1 MTINQPISSLPAG
14 LPDLALLTEK
24 AAGTGSVIIYQ
35 PYLDPSQ
42 RSQID
47 AAAMPLD
54 ISFNTQA
61 TTREYEL
68 FRTLHQHHEAIG
80 LGEDVFWGLLSS
92 KFEMK
97 SVTSFPSF
105 VTEAEKARAEG
116 ADAYLYN
123 PLIGHA
129 AIYSNVWEHSLLGG
143 HPGMDPIF
151 LHIQDLGYPI
161 APPQDK
167 TSFAFCNYFCGNRK
181 FWSEYFAFCERI
193 LESLEHQARAG
204 TPAGTA
210 YAGTAHYSRDANAKM
225 RPFVI
230 ERLLGLYVQ
239 QAAASGLKIAAFV
252 PALADFEWK
261 FGTRLGRMLH
271 GLFAAKEA
279 FLKTRDEA
287 LLTSWQEGRQ
297 PLIKQPHLIWMAD
310 DPPGWMPRGQ
320 FIGGREL
327 MRAYAPQAA
336 GASPMPQQPVRTERP
351 AIPAAPKIE
360 QPLRNPLQP
369 FAGGWQAHK
378 DRHCIW
384 IVTPENYNH
393 SHAFDEVALG
403 MQGAFEELG
412 GSAPIVR
419 DMNAFAGRA
428 PIIYGGN
435 LLPAEIVGHLPKDSV
450 IINLEQVSEESSWI
464 NSRYT
469 SILRAMPVLDYS
481 PRNRENLA
489 AKGID
494 HAGVLEIGYSGC
506 LSQIQHNPV
515 KDIDVLFY
523 GSMNERRHH
532 ILKTLNDSG
541 LKVAHLF
548 NIYGAERDAA
558 IARAKIVINIHHY
571 ASGVFEI
578 VRISYLLANR
588 VCVLTEG
595 DIRDPDLQPFIG
607 GLAIERYDDMIERC
621 YKLIA
626 DADERDVIAATGFAA
641 MRSRSQAEML
651 MNVMKAAEKVSHA
664 H

>member
-1 MTINQPISSLPAG
+1 MTINQPISALPAG

-42 RSQID
+42 RSQLD
-47 AAAMPLD
+47 AAAMPFD

-68 FRTLHQHHEAIG
+68 FLTLHRHHEAIG
-80 LGEDVFWGLLSS
+80 LGDDVFWGLLSS

-143 HPGMDPIF
+143 HPGMEPIF
-151 LHIQDLGYPI
+151 LYLQELGYPI

-167 TSFAFCNYFCGNRK
+167 IAFMFCNYFCGNRK
-181 FWSEYFAFCERI
+181 FWSGYFAFCERI
-193 LESLEHQARAG
+193 LESLENQARAG
-204 TPAGTA
+204 TPAGNA
-210 YAGTAHYSRDANAKM
+210 YSGTAHYSRDANAKM

-239 QAAASGLKIAAFV
+239 QAIASGLKIAAFV
-252 PALADFEWK
+252 PTLADFEWK
-261 FGTRLGRMLH
+261 FGVRLGRMLH

-279 FLKTRDEA
+279 FLQSRDDA
-287 LLTSWQEGRQ
+287 LLTAWQQGRQ
-297 PLIKQPHLIWMAD
+297 PLIKQPHLIWGAD

-327 MRAYAPQAA
+327 RRAYAPHAS
-336 GASPMPQQPVRTERP
+336 GASPVPQQPVRTERT
-351 AIPAAPKIE
+351 AIPAAPTIE
-360 QPLRNPLQP
+360 QPLANALQP

-378 DRHCIW
+378 DGHCIW

-403 MQGAFEELG
+403 LQGAFEELG

-419 DMNAFAGRA
+419 DMNEFAGRA

-435 LLPAEIVGHLPKDSV
+435 LLPAEIVGHLPQDSV
-450 IINLEQVSEESSWI
+450 LINLEQVSEESSWI
-464 NSRYT
+464 NSRYV

-494 HAGVLEIGYSGC
+494 HAGVLEIGYSRC
-506 LSQIQHNPV
+506 LSQIQHAPV

-532 ILKTLNDSG
+532 ILKTLKDGG

-607 GLAIERYDDMIERC
+607 GLAIEPYDDMIERC

-626 DADERDVIAATGFAA
+626 DADERDAIAAKGFEAI
-641 MRSRSQAEML
+641 RSRSQADML
-651 MNVMKAAEKVSHA
+651 MSVMKAAEKVSHA

>member
-1 MTINQPISSLPAG
+1 MTINQPIAALPSG
-14 LPDLALLTEK
+14 LPELALLTEK
-24 AAGTGSVIIYQ
+24 AASTGSVIVYQ

-42 RSQID
+42 RSQLD
-47 AAAMPLD
+47 AAAVPLD

-68 FRTLHQHHEAIG
+68 FLILHQHHEAIG
-80 LGEDVFWGLLSS
+80 LGDDVFWGLLSS

-151 LHIQDLGYPI
+151 LHIQALGHPI

-167 TSFAFCNYFCGNRK
+167 TAFMFCNYFCGNRK
-181 FWSEYFAFCERI
+181 FWSGYFAFCERI
-193 LESLEHQARAG
+193 LESLEREALAG
-204 TPAGTA
+204 SPAGTA
-210 YAGTAHYSRDANAKM
+210 YAGVAHYSRDANAKM

-239 QAAASGLKIAAFV
+239 QAAASGMKIAAFV
-252 PALADFEWK
+252 PTVADFEWK
-261 FGTRLGRMLH
+261 FGVRLGRMLH

-279 FLKTRDEA
+279 FLQSRDQA

-297 PLIKQPHLIWMAD
+297 PLIKQPHLIWGAD
-310 DPPGWMPRGQ
+310 DPPAWMPRGQ
-320 FIGGREL
+320 FIGRREF
-327 MRAYAPQAA
+327 MRAYAPQAS
-336 GASPMPQQPVRTERP
+336 GASPVPQQPVRTERP
-351 AIPAAPKIE
+351 AISAAPKIE
-360 QPLRNPLQP
+360 QPRRNPLQP

-384 IVTPENYNH
+384 IVTPANYNH

-403 MQGAFEELG
+403 LQGAFEELG

-435 LLPAEIVGHLPKDSV
+435 LLPAEIVSHLPKDSV
-450 IINLEQVSEESSWI
+450 VINLEQVSEESIWI

-469 SILRAMPVLDYS
+469 SILKSLPVLDYS

-494 HAGVLEIGYSGC
+494 HAGVLEIGYSRC
-506 LSQIQHNPV
+506 LSQIKHAPV

-532 ILKTLNDSG
+532 ILKTLEQGG

-558 IARAKIVINIHHY
+558 IARSKIVINIHHY

-595 DIRDPDLQPFIG
+595 DIRDPDLQPFSG
-607 GLAIERYDDMIERC
+607 GLAVEPYDKMIERC
-621 YKLIA
+621 HKLIA
-626 DADERDVIAATGFAA
+626 DTAERDSIAAKGFAA
-641 MRSRSQAEML
+641 MESRSQAAML
-651 MNVMKAAEKVSHA
+651 MSVMTAGCT
-664 H
+664 

>member
-1 MTINQPISSLPAG
+1 MTINQPISALPAG
-14 LPDLALLTEK
+14 LPDLAFLTEK
-24 AAGTGSVIIYQ
+24 AASTGSVIIYQ

-42 RSQID
+42 RGQLD
-47 AAAMPLD
+47 KAAVPLD

-61 TTREYEL
+61 STREYEL
-68 FRTLHQHHEAIG
+68 FRILHHHHEAIG
-80 LGEDVFWGLLSS
+80 LGDDVFWGLLSS

-105 VTEAEKARAEG
+105 VTEAQSARAEG

-143 HPGMDPIF
+143 HPGMEPIF
-151 LHIQDLGYPI
+151 LHIQKLGHPI

-167 TSFAFCNYFCGNRK
+167 TAFMFCNYFCGNRK
-181 FWSEYFAFCERI
+181 FWSGYFAFCERI
-193 LESLEHQARAG
+193 LESLENEARLG
-204 TPAGTA
+204 TAAGTA
-210 YAGTAHYSRDANAKM
+210 YAGAAHYSRDANANM

-239 QAAASGLKIAAFV
+239 EAAASGLKITAFV
-252 PALADFEWK
+252 PTVADFEWK
-261 FGTRLGRMLH
+261 FGVRLGRMLH
-271 GLFAAKEA
+271 SLFAAKEA
-279 FLKTRDEA
+279 FLQSRDQA

-297 PLIKQPHLIWMAD
+297 PLIKQPHLIWGAD
-310 DPPGWMPRGQ
+310 DPPAWMPRGQ

-327 MRAYAPQAA
+327 MRADAPQPSGTAPAKQQA
-336 GASPMPQQPVRTERP
+336 GHAGMPV
-351 AIPAAPKIE
+351 APAAPKIE
-360 QPLRNPLQP
+360 QPLRNAIQP

-384 IVTPENYNH
+384 IVTPANYNH

-403 MQGAFEELG
+403 LQGAFEELG

-450 IINLEQVSEESSWI
+450 VINLEQVSEESIWI

-469 SILRAMPVLDYS
+469 SILKSLPVLDYS

-489 AKGID
+489 AKGIE
-494 HAGVLEIGYSGC
+494 HAGVLEIGYSRC
-506 LSQIQHNPV
+506 LSQIKHAPV

-532 ILKTLNDSG
+532 ILKSLEQGG

-578 VRISYLLANR
+578 VRISYLLANC

-607 GLAIERYDDMIERC
+607 GLAIEPYDALIERC
-621 YKLIA
+621 HKLIA
-626 DADERDVIAATGFAA
+626 DADERDTIAAKGFAA
-641 MRSRSQAEML
+641 MQSRSQADML
-651 MNVMKAAEKVSHA
+651 MSVMKADAR
-664 H
+664 

>member
-1 MTINQPISSLPAG
+1 MTINQPVSALPAG

-35 PYLDPSQ
+35 PYLGPSQ
-42 RSQID
+42 RSQLD
-47 AAAMPLD
+47 ATAVPLD

-61 TTREYEL
+61 ATREYEL
-68 FRTLHQHHEAIG
+68 SRILHPHHEAIG

-143 HPGMDPIF
+143 RPGMEPIF
-151 LHIQDLGYPI
+151 LHIQQLGYPI

-167 TSFAFCNYFCGNRK
+167 TAFMFCNYFCGNRK
-181 FWSEYFAFCERI
+181 FWSGYFAFCEGI
-193 LESLEHQARAG
+193 LESLENEARRG
-204 TPAGTA
+204 TPAGIA
-210 YAGTAHYSRDANAKM
+210 YAGSAQYSRDANATM

-252 PALADFEWK
+252 PAPADFEWK
-261 FGTRLGRMLH
+261 FGVRLGRMLH
-271 GLFAAKEA
+271 GLFTAKEA
-279 FLKTRDEA
+279 FLQSPDEA
-287 LLTSWQEGRQ
+287 HLASWQEGRQ
-297 PLIKQPHLIWMAD
+297 PLIKQPHLIWFAD
-310 DPPGWMPRGQ
+310 DPPAWMPRGQ
-320 FIGGREL
+320 FTGGREL
-327 MRAYAPQAA
+327 MRAYAQQTSGAA
-336 GASPMPQQPVRTERP
+336 PAPQQAVRTET
-351 AIPAAPKIE
+351 PAAQKIE
-360 QPLRNPLQP
+360 QSLRNALQP

-384 IVTPENYNH
+384 IVTPANYSH

-403 MQGAFEELG
+403 LQGAFRELG

-419 DMNAFAGRA
+419 DMNEFADRA

-435 LLPAEIVGHLPKDSV
+435 LLPAEIVDHLPKDSV
-450 IINLEQVSEESSWI
+450 IINLEQVSEESIWI
-464 NSRYT
+464 NSRYM

-494 HAGVLEIGYSGC
+494 HAGVLEIGYNSC
-506 LSQIQHNPV
+506 LSQIQHAVV

-532 ILKTLNDSG
+532 ILKTLEEGG
-541 LKVAHLF
+541 LKVVHLF

-578 VRISYLLANR
+578 VRISYLLSNR

-607 GLAIERYDDMIERC
+607 GLAIEPYDDMIERC

-626 DADERDVIAATGFAA
+626 DADERDAIAAKGLAA
-641 MRSRSQAEML
+641 MQSRSQADML
-651 MNVMKAAEKVSHA
+651 MSVMKAGA
-664 H
+664 

>member
-1 MTINQPISSLPAG
+1 MTINQPISALPAG

-24 AAGTGSVIIYQ
+24 AAGMGSVIIYQ
-35 PYLDPSQ
+35 PYLDLSQ
-42 RSQID
+42 RSQLD
-47 AAAMPLD
+47 AAAVPLD
-54 ISFNTQA
+54 ISFNTQ
-61 TTREYEL
+61 TSTREYEL
-68 FRTLHQHHEAIG
+68 FRIVQQHHDAIG
-80 LGEDVFWGLLSS
+80 LGDDMFWGLLSS

-116 ADAYLYN
+116 ADAYVYN

-143 HPGMDPIF
+143 HPGMEPIF
-151 LHIQDLGYPI
+151 LHLQKLGYPI

-167 TSFAFCNYFCGNRK
+167 TVFVFCNYFCGNRK
-181 FWSEYFAFCERI
+181 FWSGYFAFCERI
-193 LESLEHQARAG
+193 LESLEDEARLG

-210 YAGTAHYSRDANAKM
+210 YAGVAHYSRDANAKM

-252 PALADFEWK
+252 PTVADFEWK
-261 FGTRLGRMLH
+261 FGARLGRMLH

-279 FLKTRDEA
+279 FLQSRDQA
-287 LLTSWQEGRQ
+287 LLTAWQEGRQ
-297 PLIKQPHLIWMAD
+297 PLIKQPHLIWGAD
-310 DPPGWMPRGQ
+310 DPPAWMPRGQ
-320 FIGGREL
+320 FAVGREL
-327 MRAYAPQAA
+327 MRSYAPQALSA
-336 GASPMPQQPVRTERP
+336 IPEPQQP
-351 AIPAAPKIE
+351 AQAAPRIE
-360 QPLRNPLQP
+360 QPLRTALQP
-369 FAGGWQAHK
+369 FAGGWPAHK

-384 IVTPENYNH
+384 IVTPDSYNH

-403 MQGAFEELG
+403 LQGAFEELG

-450 IINLEQVSEESSWI
+450 VINLEQVSEESIWI

-469 SILRAMPVLDYS
+469 SILKSLPVLDYS

-489 AKGID
+489 TKGID
-494 HAGVLEIGYSGC
+494 HAGVLEIGYSRC
-506 LSQIQHNPV
+506 LSQIEHAPV

-523 GSMNERRHH
+523 GSLNERRHH
-532 ILKTLNDSG
+532 ILKTLEQGG

-548 NIYGAERDAA
+548 NVYGAERDAA

-595 DIRDPDLQPFIG
+595 DIRDPDIQPFIG
-607 GLAIERYDDMIERC
+607 GVVIEPYDKMIGRC
-621 YKLIA
+621 HGLIA
-626 DADERDVIAATGFAA
+626 DAAERDSIAANGFAA
-641 MRSRSQAEML
+641 MQSRSQAEML
-651 MNVMKAAEKVSHA
+651 MSVMKAGT
-664 H
+664 

>member
-42 RSQID
+42 RSQLD

-68 FRTLHQHHEAIG
+68 FLTLHAHHEAIG
-80 LGEDVFWGLLSS
+80 LSEDVFWGLLSS

-151 LHIQDLGYPI
+151 LHIQELGYPI

-167 TSFAFCNYFCGNRK
+167 TAFAFCNYFCGNRK
-181 FWSEYFAFCERI
+181 FWSGYFAFCERI
-193 LESLEHQARAG
+193 LGSLENEARLG

-210 YAGTAHYSRDANAKM
+210 YAGSAQYSRDANATM

-239 QAAASGLKIAAFV
+239 QAAAKGLKIAAFV
-252 PALADFEWK
+252 PAPAHFEWK
-261 FGTRLGRMLH
+261 FGVRLGRMLH

-279 FLKTRDEA
+279 FLQSRDQA
-287 LLTSWQEGRQ
+287 HLTSWQEGRQ
-297 PLIKQPHLIWMAD
+297 PLIKQPHLIWGAD

-327 MRAYAPQAA
+327 MRAYAPQAS
-336 GASPMPQQPVRTERP
+336 GASPVPQQPMRTERP
-351 AIPAAPKIE
+351 AISAAPKIE
-360 QPLRNPLQP
+360 QPLRNQLQP
-369 FAGGWQAHK
+369 FAGGWQAHR

-384 IVTPENYNH
+384 IVTPDNYNH

-403 MQGAFEELG
+403 LQGAFEELG
-412 GSAPIVR
+412 GSAPITR

-435 LLPAEIVGHLPKDSV
+435 LLPAEIVSHLPKDSV
-450 IINLEQVSEESSWI
+450 VINLEQVSEESIWI

-469 SILRAMPVLDYS
+469 SILKSLPVLDYS

-506 LSQIQHNPV
+506 LSQIQHAAV

-532 ILKTLNDSG
+532 ILKTLKDGG
-541 LKVAHLF
+541 LEVAHLF

-607 GLAIERYDDMIERC
+607 GLAIEPYDDMIERC

-626 DADERDVIAATGFAA
+626 DADERDAIAAAGLAA
-641 MRSRSQAEML
+641 MRSRSQSDML
-651 MNVMKAAEKVSHA
+651 MSVMRAGA
-664 H
+664 

>member
-24 AAGTGSVIIYQ
+24 AASTGSVIIYQ
-35 PYLDPSQ
+35 PYLDPLQ
-42 RSQID
+42 RSQLD
-47 AAAMPLD
+47 AAAMPFD

-68 FRTLHQHHEAIG
+68 FLTLHQHHEAIG

-143 HPGMDPIF
+143 HPGMEPIF
-151 LHIQDLGYPI
+151 LHLQQLGYPI

-167 TSFAFCNYFCGNRK
+167 TAFMFCNYFCGNRK
-181 FWSEYFAFCERI
+181 FWSGYFAFCERI
-193 LESLEHQARAG
+193 LESLENEARRG

-210 YAGTAHYSRDANAKM
+210 YAGSAQYSRDANAKM

-230 ERLLGLYVQ
+230 ERLLGLYVH
-239 QAAASGLKIAAFV
+239 QAAAAGLKIAAFV
-252 PALADFEWK
+252 PAPADFEWK
-261 FGTRLGRMLH
+261 FGVRLGRVLH
-271 GLFAAKEA
+271 GLFTAKEA
-279 FLKTRDEA
+279 FLRSRDEA
-287 LLTSWQEGRQ
+287 LLTKWQEGRQ
-297 PLIKQPHLIWMAD
+297 PLTKQPHLIWFAD
-310 DPPGWMPRGQ
+310 DPPAWMPRGQ
-320 FIGGREL
+320 FTGGREL
-327 MRAYAPQAA
+327 TRAYAQQDPAYP
-336 GASPMPQQPVRTERP
+336 GPQQPERTERP

-360 QPLRNPLQP
+360 PPPRDSLQP

-403 MQGAFEELG
+403 LQGAFEELG

-435 LLPAEIVGHLPKDSV
+435 LLAPEMVGLLPKDSV
-450 IINLEQVSEESSWI
+450 LINLEQVSEESTWI
-464 NSRYT
+464 NSRYV

-494 HAGVLEIGYSGC
+494 HAGVLEIGYSRC
-506 LSQIQHNPV
+506 LSQIQHAPV

-532 ILKTLNDSG
+532 ILKTLKDGG

-558 IARAKIVINIHHY
+558 IARAKIVTNIHHY

-607 GLAIERYDDMIERC
+607 GLAIEPYDDMIERC
-621 YKLIA
+621 FKLIA
-626 DADERDVIAATGFAA
+626 DADERDAIAAKGFEAI
-641 MRSRSQAEML
+641 RSRSQADML
-651 MNVMKAAEKVSHA
+651 MSVMKAAEKVSHA